1 VRELGA
7 CAAAGEDARC
17 VDIGQD
23 ESGTPRSVCGR
34 ACMTAG
40 STRECG
46 TGFRCA
52 PTTAAGDLQCVA
64 NDRCGLG
71 PARDDAGAGDAGA
84 DAGPKGPASAG
95 GGCTIGPLA
104 ALRGVDASGLPLYVG
119 IMLLARARRRRPHA
133 GRGAGALACGVSLLA
148 LAMLP
153 ACKESG
159 PAAGPSDLVTTGADG
174 GVASGTCRGLVSRI
188 DNLGVRR
195 DPAKA
200 PVATYVFDVTVTN
213 PAGAPR
219 WIVFPARFP
228 VEGKDTPA
236 PGKGSAISLSA
247 DLLSGTGR
255 VAMVHAEGTGGF
267 RAMLLPAGATVA
279 LRQVPVVA
287 AWTSSH
293 KTAKVEFILARE
305 IRLDGEPIT
314 KLLRGNLLGETDSD
328 VSLQDD
334 PKDSFV
340 TTKIF
345 GKGTPN
351 GSVDIDEDCR
361 AIGQA
366 VLREQD
372 P

>member
-1 VRELGA
+1 
-7 CAAAGEDARC
+7 
-17 VDIGQD
+17 
-23 ESGTPRSVCGR
+23 
-34 ACMTAG
+34 
-40 STRECG
+40 
-46 TGFRCA
+46 
-52 PTTAAGDLQCVA
+52 
-64 NDRCGLG
+64 
-71 PARDDAGAGDAGA
+71 
-84 DAGPKGPASAG
+84 
-95 GGCTIGPLA
+95 
-104 ALRGVDASGLPLYVG
+104 
-119 IMLLARARRRRPHA
+119 MLLARARRRRRH
-133 GRGAGALACGVSLLA
+133 GRHGAFVLASGASLLA
-148 LAMLP
+148 LAILP
-153 ACKESG
+153 SCKDSS
-159 PAAGPSDLVTTGADG
+159 PAAGPSDVMTTAADG
-174 GVASGTCRGLVSRI
+174 GAASGSCSGLVSRI

-200 PVATYVFDVTVTN
+200 PVATYVFDITVKN

-228 VEGKDTPA
+228 MEGKETPA

-255 VAMVHAEGTGGF
+255 IPMVHAEGTGGF
-267 RAMLLPAGATVA
+267 RALLLPAGATVA

-305 IRLDGEPIT
+305 IRLDGEPIA
-314 KLLRGNLLGETDSD
+314 KLLKGNLLGETESD

-351 GSVDIDEDCR
+351 GNVDIDEDCR
-361 AIGQA
+361 VFGQA
-366 VLREQD
+366 ILREQD